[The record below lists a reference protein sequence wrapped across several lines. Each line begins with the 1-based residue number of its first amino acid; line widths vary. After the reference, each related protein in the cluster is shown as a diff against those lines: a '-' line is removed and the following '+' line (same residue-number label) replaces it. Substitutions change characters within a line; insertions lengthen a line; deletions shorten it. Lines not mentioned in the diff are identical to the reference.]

1 MKKKMILFA
10 VTVLAVAL
18 AAGLIGN
25 LLIRRAESAGERRVE
40 NMIGAVAEE
49 YPGAE
54 NNFVR
59 GMADEEFRWEEE
71 GSDILSSYGYDSG
84 ESVPEYRRFL
94 YVFAVLTAALAAAA
108 LLFGYSVMLYAK
120 KRQDRQKRALLTVM
134 EDCLS
139 ENFRFAEK
147 DLMPD
152 GPDDSQFDD
161 TLMRL
166 AQTLELK
173 TKKFNEEHDNTKTLV
188 TDISHQLKT
197 PISAMKVCFDLYL
210 EAETEEERQ
219 EFIQRTKLQMDK
231 LESLAASLVNISRL
245 ENSMITL
252 NPEKT
257 DLTDILVGVV
267 NTVYQKAS
275 GKNTEIV
282 TEDFE
287 DVEVNVDR
295 KWTVEA
301 LANILDNGIKYSPA
315 GSMISIRVN
324 KLFSFVRIE
333 IQDQGIGI
341 PKEERNKIF
350 TRFYRG
356 TDEAVKGQEGS
367 GVGLYLTRRILE
379 DQGGT
384 VSVRPA
390 AGGGSRLAGSHLRG

>member
-1 MKKKMILFA
+1 
-10 VTVLAVAL
+10 
-18 AAGLIGN
+18 
-25 LLIRRAESAGERRVE
+25 
-40 NMIGAVAEE
+40 
-49 YPGAE
+49 
-54 NNFVR
+54 
-59 GMADEEFRWEEE
+59 
-71 GSDILSSYGYDSG
+71 
-84 ESVPEYRRFL
+84 
-94 YVFAVLTAALAAAA
+94 
-108 LLFGYSVMLYAK
+108 MLYGK

-152 GPDDSQFDD
+152 GPEDSQFTD
-161 TLMRL
+161 TLMKL
-166 AQTLELK
+166 AQALELK
-173 TKKFNEEHDNTKTLV
+173 TEKFNEEHDNTKTLV

-210 EAETEEERQ
+210 EAETEEERR
-219 EFIQRTKLQMDK
+219 EFIQRTKMQMDK

-245 ENSMITL
+245 ENRMITL

-257 DLTDILVGVV
+257 ALTDILVGAV
-267 NTVYQKAS
+267 NTVYHKAS
-275 GKNTEIV
+275 GKNIEIV

-287 DVEVNVDR
+287 DVKVNVDR

-315 GSMISIRVN
+315 GSTISIRVN

-341 PKEERNKIF
+341 PREERNRIF
-350 TRFYRG
+350 SRFYRG
-356 TDEAVKGQEGS
+356 SDETVKKQEGS

-379 DQGGT
+379 DQRGT
-384 VSVRPA
+384 VSVRSS
-390 AGGGSRLAGSHLRG
+390 AGEGSTFAVQLPLD